1 MNYNC
6 EKLTLYSKVFEKKGL
21 PQMIKSYLI
30 DVNTTEKDS
39 EVHKATYMNYQ
50 ICFFFTD
57 GREAR
62 DQSSEW
68 GIWTNISSAVELKR
82 WWDLKSKIFVMW

>member
-6 EKLTLYSKVFEKKGL
+6 EKLIIYSKVLEKKGL
-21 PQMIKSYLI
+21 PQMIKGYLI

-50 ICFFFTD
+50 ICFFSQTAEKQEINHQN
-57 GREAR
+57 GAY
-62 DQSSEW
+62 
-68 GIWTNISSAVELKR
+68 GLISVQL
-82 WWDLKSKIFVMW
+82 WN